1 MAHLVI
7 LAQVTKLHKIGGL
20 SEHAPDRGRTLRQ
33 KAIVLKQENKVL
45 KEALVDMSEIV
56 HAQARTIER
65 QQLRLAQGAGPCVEA
80 EAWRRFQ

>member
-1 MAHLVI
+1 MPKTEAERL
-7 LAQVTKLHKIGGL
+7 Q
-20 SEHAPDRGRTLRQ
+20 ELRQ